1 MEEIQGIMGL
11 SYPAVNTYLPYEKVA
26 YKASEGSRNAERVKK
41 YRERRAAV
49 AALKESCTEENLWKC
64 IAAFQ
69 GYTFCTSSGLPFSY
83 TLKVGRSGSFT
94 RELFIDRMENS
105 KSPAWSSIKIAF
117 KKAMEGCGVIFSRS
131 KELADGR
138 GISYS
143 ICYALAV

>member
-1 MEEIQGIMGL
+1 M
-11 SYPAVNTYLPYEKVA
+11 
-26 YKASEGSRNAERVKK
+26 
-41 YRERRAAV
+41 

-69 GYTFCTSSGLPFSY
+69 GYTFCTSSGLTFSY

-105 KSPAWSSIKIAF
+105 KSLAWSYVKIAF
-117 KKAMEGCGVIFSRS
+117 RKAMESRGVIFSRP
-131 KELADGR
+131 KELADVR

-143 ICYALAV
+143 YALAV